1 MADRVRPPLVVRAK
15 EFFWGSGTVHPDV
28 VEGLN
33 RPSHDDQGSVP
44 LPAGSLAGK
53 GAGPADGVQGNNFMR
68 STRYDGGKLIE
79 YYTDYWISTQ
89 TGALLTDGRKV
100 RIKYIVAEDNVA
112 ESYWVRPHD
121 HILKIKQY
129 DLSTQG
135 FTVLLPSLNPV
146 GGANTIPMELQSFT
160 GRGLVADN
168 QVDRQFWGR
177 ELYIESHGLKGA
189 GDIFIR
195 QSVDLTQAGYMW
207 TQSTVPNEWYLTLE
221 DGTTPGLVNDNVFY
235 IADVLSASGVVGN
248 LVAGEHGFGNNDG
261 LGFTTFYVFSTVD
274 PDTMQ
279 IHAAYGQIARITV
292 INEKFH
298 IVSYWDQ
305 LANAGDGDVRWNV
318 LQHCVVTT
326 STTTST
332 TTTTTT
338 TTTSTTS
345 TGA

>member
-33 RPSHDDQGSVP
+33 RPSHDDQGSAP
-44 LPAGSLAGK
+44 LPVGSLAGK
-53 GAGPADGVQGNNFMR
+53 GEGPADGVQGNNFMR

-89 TGALLTDGRKV
+89 TGSVLTDGRKV

-121 HILKIKQY
+121 HILKINQY
-129 DLSTQG
+129 DMTNDG
-135 FTVLLPSLNPV
+135 FTVLLPTLDQI
-146 GGANTIPMELQSFT
+146 GGVAGTIPQELQSYT
-160 GRGLVADN
+160 ARGLVADN
-168 QVDRQFWGR
+168 QVDRQVWGR
-177 ELYIESHGLKGA
+177 ELYIESHGQKAA

-195 QSVDLTQAGYMW
+195 ESEDLTKAGYMW
-207 TQSTVPNEWYLTLE
+207 TQSATPNEWYLTLE
-221 DGTTPGLVNDNVFY
+221 DGTTPGLANDNVFY
-235 IADVLSASGVVGN
+235 IADVLSPSAVVGG
-248 LVAGEHGFGNNDG
+248 LAAGQHGFGDNDG
-261 LGFTTFYVFSTVD
+261 LGFNTFYVFSLVD

-279 IHAAYGQIARITV
+279 IHAAYAQIARITV

-298 IVSYWDQ
+298 IVAYWDGPTT
-305 LANAGDGDVRWNV
+305 LPEWNV
-318 LQHCVVTT
+318 LQHCIVTT

-338 TTTSTTS
+338 STTSTT
-345 TGA
+345 TTAP